1 MIYTIYNTIS
11 GRISRTVSTD
21 ADIALQLG
29 QDEDYIEG
37 EYSGNRNYIDSDKQ
51 IVAIP
56 DRPNDYSDFDFNTK
70 QWVVNQN
77 KAIFDILQKRQ
88 KLLVA
93 SDWTDTLSA
102 KTRLGDAVYNQW
114 QTYRQSLRDI
124 TDQAGYPLNVE
135 WPAVPQ

>member
-21 ADIALQLG
+21 EDIVLQLSE
-29 QDEDYIEG
+29 DEDYIEG
-37 EYSGNRNYIDSDKQ
+37 EYSGNSNYIDSDKQ
-51 IVAIP
+51 VIAIP
-56 DRPNDYSDFDFNTK
+56 DRPNVYSDFDFTTK

-102 KTRLGDAVYNQW
+102 KTRLGDALYNQW
-114 QTYRQSLRDI
+114 QTYRQALRDI

-135 WPAVPQ
+135 WPTAP